1 MNYSPDEEITVMNG
15 DTEWVQAVVRKIV
28 GKRRSYTVK
37 CNNCTQ
43 EFDCMELPDVG
54 LASNLPMPKYVV
66 NELPESKEDC
76 LFFAYGYALGLGRE
90 VEGYTVIKVSG
101 DLYIPIFKKAGFTVG
116 DIGDDEY
123 ELAIHGNI
131 RTTLLN
137 FKAYKYIHSY
147 GKYWLSLGLVLAMC
161 NGMNV
166 GVYTAQL
173 DLVEA
178 LADLSCLCGYHAT
191 IPEGRQSDQLG
202 YIKLNNG
209 DPLNRYWKV
218 DAVSESSTSVLWG
231 LENKNNNTVV
241 LEGGIVLPTY
251 LEI

>member
-1 MNYSPDEEITVMNG
+1 MNYSPDEEITIMNE
-15 DTEWVQAVVRKIV
+15 DTQWVQAIVRKLV
-28 GKRRSYTVK
+28 GKKYTYVVK
-37 CNNCTQ
+37 SNNCVR
-43 EFDCMELPDVG
+43 EVECMEIPEIG
-54 LASNLPMPKYVV
+54 LAGNIPMPDYVV
-66 NELPESKEDC
+66 NKLPSEKEDC
-76 LFFAYGYALGLGRE
+76 LFFAYGYALGVGRE
-90 VEGYTVIKVSG
+90 IEGYTVIKVIG

-116 DIGDDEY
+116 EVGNGEY

-137 FKAYKYIHSY
+137 FKAYKFIHSY

-173 DLVEA
+173 DLIDA
-178 LADLSCLCGYHAT
+178 LYDLSCLCGYHAV
-191 IPEGRQSDQLG
+191 IPENRKRNGLG
-202 YIKLNNG
+202 YIRLNNG

-218 DAVSESSTSVLWG
+218 DSISESGTSVLWG

-251 LEI
+251 VEI